1 LASIVKN
8 YASNRSP
15 ISHKY
20 LNHGIYNVP
29 IFNISNPISPLLSE
43 AGRMMVVLTVKAKLR
58 AHSYYDLGAPTPISQ
73 EKWSFNG
80 KRLHTKEGGT
90 SASVFFF
97 C

>member
-1 LASIVKN
+1 MASIVKN

-58 AHSYYDLGAPTPISQ
+58 AHSYYDLGAPTPSRSLSRKAYTQ
-73 EKWSFNG
+73 G
-80 KRLHTKEGGT
+80 
-90 SASVFFF
+90 VFFSGWAGSKYGRS
-97 C
+97 